1 MVTSSAF
8 FSSFFFPSLP
18 DRKQGE
24 GGRRWK
30 RGESKRRPFGFNL
43 FHFILFLAFSCVTIL
58 GVCFSQ
64 NAFSPCWF
72 KVGRAGRTLEER
84 NLPLTSAQCLL
95 LLSVFYLFCV
105 WTSSPP
111 PSPPPSPTPSP
122 PHPSAIQGAWGGEG
136 EGEGVKY
143 LQIRTFLNCFPI
155 DPSFLCLVSTLLLE
169 TETWEYMIIHN
180 QFLLDWILAFVHQVF
195 NN

>member
-8 FSSFFFPSLP
+8 FSSTSSSPSLIEN
-18 DRKQGE
+18 RERGGE
-24 GGRRWK
+24 GGRE
-30 RGESKRRPFGFNL
+30 GSLNVAHLDSTFSTSYC
-43 FHFILFLAFSCVTIL
+43 FLAFSCVTIL

-72 KVGRAGRTLEER
+72 KVGRTLEER

-143 LQIRTFLNCFPI
+143 LPDRDLSKLFPTAFFF
-155 DPSFLCLVSTLLLE
+155 PLL
-169 TETWEYMIIHN
+169 Y
-180 QFLLDWILAFVHQVF
+180 
-195 NN
+195 

>member
-1 MVTSSAF
+1 M
-8 FSSFFFPSLP
+8 
-18 DRKQGE
+18 E
-24 GGRRWK
+24 E
-30 RGESKRRPFGFNL
+30 RGAKRRPLFPILIQPFPL
-43 FHFILFLAFSCVTIL
+43 FHIVFFSFIFA
-58 GVCFSQ
+58 SQ
-64 NAFSPCWF
+64 YSVSASP
-72 KVGRAGRTLEER
+72 KMLSHPAEVGRAGRTLEER

-143 LQIRTFLNCFPI
+143 LQIRIFLDCL
-155 DPSFLCLVSTLLLE
+155 PSFFSLSCVHSFTRNRDLGVDDHPQSTC
-169 TETWEYMIIHN
+169 
-180 QFLLDWILAFVHQVF
+180 A
-195 NN
+195 

>member
-8 FSSFFFPSLP
+8 FSSTSSSPSLIEN
-18 DRKQGE
+18 RERGGE
-24 GGRRWK
+24 GGRE
-30 RGESKRRPFGFNL
+30 GSLNVAHLDSTFSTSYC
-43 FHFILFLAFSCVTIL
+43 FLAFSCVTIL

-143 LQIRTFLNCFPI
+143 LQIRTFLN
-155 DPSFLCLVSTLLLE
+155 SFLLLL
-169 TETWEYMIIHN
+169 
-180 QFLLDWILAFVHQVF
+180 FFVLCPLF
-195 NN
+195 Y